1 MSDIERWEEVK
12 EEIRHRLDFV
22 NLVEDYVRLEQRG
35 DSYWGLC
42 PFHAEKTPSFCV
54 TPSMGIFKCFGCG
67 EGGDIFEFFMKIEN
81 CDFMDALEMMAR
93 RASVE
98 LPDAEKSDGKD
109 SLRSKLIEINEY
121 ALDCYRRAFKNE
133 PGEKARRYLEERGFN
148 EETIEKFKIGYA
160 PPGWDNLL
168 RALKRDGYKP
178 ELALKGGLLGKSKSG
193 KLYDK
198 FRDRIIFPIFSPSD
212 RVLAFGG
219 RVLPGADD
227 EAPKYLN
234 SPETPVFSK
243 RRLLYALGEARGAAR
258 KSDRCLVMEGYTDV
272 MKCHQEGFEEAV
284 ASLGT
289 SLTENHMEVLRR
301 YVSKLILVY
310 DGDEAG
316 MKAAIRGG
324 KIGIKNGLEV
334 SVVLLPDGKDPAD
347 ILADTGESFSRY
359 LDESK
364 PLVQILV
371 DKIDRD
377 RGLDTV
383 EGKEKVL
390 QEVVPLVNHLPGR
403 IKKQESIRWLS
414 DRLGVDEQLIY
425 SSLRQSSA
433 GRGSSLG
440 KRIKNQTGQNVEEIF
455 FRSLAASPDKF
466 QEAMEKI
473 SKKDFQDKYSKVLMK
488 ALIEIKNGDREFTPQ
503 NWLDTIPGEY
513 KSYLAELLTHDD
525 RFKFAAGIDPVGI
538 ADMVRNVSVR
548 RERQRLARELSREGE
563 SRPTGDLNEAE
574 KALLKQAM
582 EMKKQEEKNI
592 ELDT

>member
-1 MSDIERWEEVK
+1 MSDLERWEEVK
-12 EEIRHRLDFV
+12 EEIRQRLDFV
-22 NLVEDYVRLEQRG
+22 NLVEDYVRLDQRG

-67 EGGDIFEFFMKIEN
+67 EGGDIFEFFMKIES
-81 CDFMDALEMMAR
+81 CDFMDALEMLAR

-98 LPDAEKSDGKD
+98 LPSREQSEGQDSMRGK
-109 SLRSKLIEINEY
+109 LLELNEY

-133 PGEKARRYLEERGFN
+133 PGKKARRYLKRRGFN

-168 RALKRDGYKP
+168 RALKRDGYEP
-178 ELALKGGLLGKSKSG
+178 ELALKGGLLGKSKNG

-198 FRDRIIFPIFSPSD
+198 FRDRIIFPISSPSG

-243 RRLLYALGEARGAAR
+243 RRTLYALREARRTAR
-258 KSDRCLVMEGYTDV
+258 KADRCLVMEGYTDV

-289 SLTENHMEVLRR
+289 SLTEKHMEVLRR
-301 YVSKLILVY
+301 YVSELILVY

-316 MKAAIRGG
+316 MKAALRGG
-324 KIGIKNGLEV
+324 QIGLKNGLEV
-334 SVVLLPDGKDPAD
+334 SLVLLPEGKDPAD
-347 ILADTGESFSRY
+347 ILADSDESFESY
-359 LDESK
+359 LQESK
-364 PLVQILV
+364 PLVHVLV
-371 DKIDRD
+371 DQIDRQQ
-377 RGLDTV
+377 GLDTV

-390 QEVVPLVNHLPGR
+390 EDVVPLLNHLPGR
-403 IKKQESIRWLS
+403 IQKQETIRWLAEQ
-414 DRLGVDEQLIY
+414 LGVDEQLIY
-425 SSLRQSSA
+425 SSLSQSPG
-433 GRGSSLG
+433 GRDSTLG
-440 KRIKNQTGQNVEEIF
+440 KRIKNQTGQSVEEIF
-455 FRSLAASPDKF
+455 FRSLAASPGQF
-466 QEAMEKI
+466 EEAMEKI
-473 SKKDFQDKYSKVLMK
+473 SKKDFQDKYSKVLME
-488 ALIEIKNGDREFTPQ
+488 ALIEIKNGDREFNPQ
-503 NWLDTIPGEY
+503 NWLNSIPGDY

-525 RFKFAAGIDPVGI
+525 KFEFAAGIDPVEI

-548 RERQRLARELSREGE
+548 RERQRLARELSREDE
-563 SRPTGDLNEAE
+563 KRQTGNLNEAE
-574 KALLKQAM
+574 KALLQQAM
-582 EMKKQEEKNI
+582 EMKKQEEDNI